1 MLLFVCYETMEKV
14 AAQGGLKVI
23 IQFINVYPK
32 NSNQITIIYILLQNF
47 RTVELLQFSNT
58 AQNETQ
64 DFY

>member
-1 MLLFVCYETMEKV
+1 MLLSVCYETMEKV

-23 IQFINVYPK
+23 IQFIHVYPK
-32 NSNQITIIYILLQNF
+32 NSDQITIIYLILQNL
-47 RTVELLQFSNT
+47 RTVELSQLSST

>member
-1 MLLFVCYETMEKV
+1 MEKV

-23 IQFINVYPK
+23 IQFIHVYPK
-32 NSNQITIIYILLQNF
+32 NSDQITIIYLILQNL
-47 RTVELLQFSNT
+47 RTVELSQLSST

>member
-1 MLLFVCYETMEKV
+1 MEKV

-23 IQFINVYPK
+23 IQFIHVYPK
-32 NSNQITIIYILLQNF
+32 NSKQGPIYIILQNF
-47 RTVELLQFSNT
+47 RTVELLQLSST